1 MRTAVWAQVIPR
13 TVGVLPLLP
22 DDSSSRPCV
31 CFEGRRATT
40 AHLDTV
46 RSRSGLRKKVGGRP
60 RRPPHLRGTGGRH
73 PHLARGLLSDHLAG
87 WGWIRDLYRDRV
99 PTRSASK
106 ERSPARDR
114 LLGSSWWMK
123 GTWLPV
129 VAGDGE
135 LLRGPRPDTSGAR
148 GHPAEGEFPT
158 QGHFQTVTR
167 SSRAGCSATEREVG

>member
-87 WGWIRDLYRDRV
+87 WGWIRRSLQGPGADSVCFQGEEPSARSLAGLLLVDEGDMAPRCGRRRRT
-99 PTRSASK
+99 PPRAETRHV
-106 ERSPARDR
+106 RSPRPSC
-114 LLGSSWWMK
+114 GGGIPHT
-123 GTWLPV
+123 GTFPN
-129 VAGDGE
+129 GDQILQGWV
-135 LLRGPRPDTSGAR
+135 LRHGA
-148 GHPAEGEFPT
+148 
-158 QGHFQTVTR
+158 
-167 SSRAGCSATEREVG
+167 